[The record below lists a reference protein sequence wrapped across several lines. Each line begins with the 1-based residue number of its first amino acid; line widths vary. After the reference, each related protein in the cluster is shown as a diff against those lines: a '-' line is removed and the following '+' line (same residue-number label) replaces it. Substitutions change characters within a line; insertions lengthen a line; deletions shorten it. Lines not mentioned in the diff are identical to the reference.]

1 MTAASTPASAA
12 NPPIE
17 DELHQAA
24 RTTAAKQTV
33 NNLRTGLLL
42 RWRVVARG
50 VYRVWGVRL
59 LRMNASK
66 PAISVAL
73 REPLGLLPGERVHPP
88 IVFQHRVGQKD
99 EQLHGRGP
107 SR

>member
-1 MTAASTPASAA
+1 MIAASTPASAA

-50 VYRVWGVRL
+50 VYRVWGVWL

-66 PAISVAL
+66 PAIPVAL
-73 REPLGLLPGERVHPP
+73 HEPLG
-88 IVFQHRVGQKD
+88 
-99 EQLHGRGP
+99 
-107 SR
+107 